1 MSLRLRMKFGL
12 NSGDDRIISL
22 NNPKANLDAAA
33 VSGAMNAM
41 VAAGNAFA
49 DPLASAKRAEL
60 IETNT
65 TVLVNNEE

>member
-1 MSLRLRMKFGL
+1 MSLRLRMKFVL

-22 NNPKANLDAAA
+22 NNPKTNLDAAD

-41 VAAGNAFA
+41 VAAGNTFA

>member
-1 MSLRLRMKFGL
+1 MSFRLRMKFGL

-22 NNPKANLDAAA
+22 NNPKPNLDAAA
-33 VSGAMNAM
+33 VSSAMNAM
-41 VAAGNAFA
+41 VAAGSTFA

-65 TVLVNNEE
+65 TVLINNEE

>member
-1 MSLRLRMKFGL
+1 MSIRLRMKFGL

-22 NNPKANLDAAA
+22 NNPKNNIDAAA
-33 VSGAMNAM
+33 VSSAMNAM
-41 VAAGNAFA
+41 VQAGSAFA

>member
-1 MSLRLRMKFGL
+1 MSIRLRMKFGL
-12 NSGDDRIISL
+12 QSGDDRYISL
-22 NNPKANLDAAA
+22 NHPKNTLDAAA

-41 VAAGNAFA
+41 VAAGNTFA

>member
-12 NSGDDRIISL
+12 SSGDDRIISL

-33 VSGAMNAM
+33 VNSAMNAM
-41 VAAGNAFA
+41 VAAGNTFA

-65 TVLVNNEE
+65 TVLINNEE

>member
-12 NSGDDRIISL
+12 NSGDDRVISL
-22 NNPKANLDAAA
+22 NNPKTNLDAAA

-41 VAAGNAFA
+41 VAAGRTFA

>member
-22 NNPKANLDAAA
+22 NNPKTNIDAAA
-33 VSGAMNAM
+33 VSNAMNAM
-41 VAAGNAFA
+41 VAAGSTFA
-49 DPLASAKRAEL
+49 DPLATAKRAEL
-60 IETNT
+60 IETKT

>member
-12 NSGDDRIISL
+12 QSGDDRIISL

-33 VSGAMNAM
+33 VNSAMNAM
-41 VAAGNAFA
+41 VAAGGTFA

-65 TVLVNNEE
+65 TVLINNED

>member
-1 MSLRLRMKFGL
+1 MSFRLRMKFGL

-22 NNPKANLDAAA
+22 NNPKANLDAAT
-33 VSGAMNAM
+33 VSSAMNAM
-41 VAAGNAFA
+41 VQAGSTFA

-65 TVLVNNEE
+65 TVLLNNEE

>member
-22 NNPKANLDAAA
+22 NNPKTNLDAAD

-41 VAAGNAFA
+41 VAAGNTFA

>member
-1 MSLRLRMKFGL
+1 MSIRLRMKFGL
-12 NSGDDRIISL
+12 QSGDDRIISL
-22 NNPKANLDAAA
+22 NNPKNNIDAAA

-41 VAAGNAFA
+41 VQAGNAFA

>member
-22 NNPKANLDAAA
+22 NNPKTNLDAAA
-33 VSGAMNAM
+33 VAGAMNAM
-41 VAAGNAFA
+41 VAAGSTFA

-65 TVLVNNEE
+65 VVLVNNEE

>member
-1 MSLRLRMKFGL
+1 MALRLRMKFGL

-22 NNPKANLDAAA
+22 NNPKTNLDAAA
-33 VSGAMNAM
+33 VSNAMNAM
-41 VAAGNAFA
+41 VAAGSTFA

-65 TVLVNNEE
+65 TVLINNEE